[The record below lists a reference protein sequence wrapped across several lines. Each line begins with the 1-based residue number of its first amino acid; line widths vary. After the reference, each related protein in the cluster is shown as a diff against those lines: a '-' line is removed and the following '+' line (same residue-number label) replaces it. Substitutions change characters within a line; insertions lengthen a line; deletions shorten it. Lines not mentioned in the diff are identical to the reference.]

1 MWVRN
6 GHQIRGQAMTYI
18 QSHFCK
24 STIDID
30 IYLLQVTV
38 YLFQLDF
45 FVVCFRFLLS
55 VLCDFRFDHSQ
66 SVDSPLLLV
75 PFMY

>member
-45 FVVCFRFLLS
+45 FIVCLGFLLS

-75 PFMY
+75 PFMH